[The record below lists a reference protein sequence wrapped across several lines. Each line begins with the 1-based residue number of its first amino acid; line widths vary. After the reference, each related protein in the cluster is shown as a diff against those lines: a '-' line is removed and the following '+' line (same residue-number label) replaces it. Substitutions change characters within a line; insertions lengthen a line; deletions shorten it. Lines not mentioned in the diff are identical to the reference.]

1 MNLILKKMWL
11 LYYIKGGVDEIVKN
25 GAELCIGASTRL
37 NTPDDGNT
45 ASTTDIIVP
54 VEFIEVSK
62 ADLDGVDTISFFV
75 QAANW

>member
-1 MNLILKKMWL
+1 M
-11 LYYIKGGVDEIVKN
+11 
-25 GAELCIGASTRL
+25 CIGASTRL
-37 NTPDDGNT
+37 NKPDDGNT